1 MRLRPAKIVVNNMG
15 SPIAN
20 IGEPIYNRD
29 NKSRGRKEVVEL
41 DWKEELFWCLV
52 GSVMGTITSE
62 LYQALK
68 EKTSR
73 RAGKHF
79 KRSK

>member
-1 MRLRPAKIVVNNMG
+1 M
-15 SPIAN
+15 
-20 IGEPIYNRD
+20 E
-29 NKSRGRKEVVEL
+29 
-41 DWKEELFWCLV
+41 DWERELFWCFIGGV
-52 GSVMGTITSE
+52 IGTAISE

-79 KRSK
+79 KRS

>member
-1 MRLRPAKIVVNNMG
+1 M
-15 SPIAN
+15 
-20 IGEPIYNRD
+20 
-29 NKSRGRKEVVEL
+29 
-41 DWKEELFWCLV
+41 DWKEDLFWCII
-52 GSVMGTITSE
+52 GSVMGTAVSE

-79 KRSK
+79 KRS